1 MRAEAGYGEG
11 GGSDP
16 LPLGAPEAGYY
27 LGLQS
32 SCPPEYADVP
42 IGQLMDDL
50 DAQQRAGSGSGD
62 EVLSAGFLPRAGAA
76 RGSSGFE
83 SGGALDA
90 CVPGGPLAGL
100 ADAATRDAACPGWA
114 TTS

>member
-50 DAQQRAGSGSGD
+50 DAQQQAGSGSGD
-62 EVLSAGFLPRAGAA
+62 EVLPAAA
-76 RGSSGFE
+76 RGLSREVRSMP
-83 SGGALDA
+83 A
-90 CVPGGPLAGL
+90 CRAGRWL
-100 ADAATRDAACPGWA
+100 GWPTRPRAMAACPGWA